1 MLKTK
6 YLNLLV
12 LLPININNIENTR
25 EKLVEI
31 NMDKD
36 RKMNSASIIN
46 IGTQLLSGINKG
58 HFLCS
63 SIHIFIKLGYYN

>member
-12 LLPININNIENTR
+12 LLPIIINSDESPR

-31 NMDKD
+31 NMDED
-36 RKMNSASIIN
+36 RKMGMSSIRN
-46 IGTQLLSGINKG
+46 IGMQLFSGIDWNIWVV
-58 HFLCS
+58 HVS
-63 SIHIFIKLGYYN
+63 SLN